1 MPPKARF
8 TKDMIE
14 DAAFTLAKQ
23 RGMEAVAAREVAK
36 ALNMT
41 VTPIFS
47 CFDSMADL
55 KKTVYDRAKSGFQA
69 HLRGCLD
76 CRPAL
81 EAFALRWVQ
90 YGAENPN
97 LYRLL
102 MQQIDSPEA
111 MQELLRDVEEPLM
124 EEIMASFRVCRSEAQ
139 EMLLQML
146 IYCSGL
152 CALGLQGVL
161 SLSEEDVSRR
171 VSGML
176 TGLAAAKQA
185 KP

>member
-14 DAAFTLAKQ
+14 DAAFTLARQ
-23 RGMEAVAAREVAK
+23 RGIEAVAAREVAK
-36 ALNMT
+36 ALHMT

-69 HLRGCLD
+69 ELRGCLD
-76 CRPAL
+76 CRPAFQ
-81 EAFALRWVQ
+81 AFALRWVR
-90 YGAENPN
+90 YGLENPN

-102 MQQIDSPEA
+102 MQQMHSPED
-111 MQELLRDVEEPLM
+111 MKELIRDTEEPLL
-124 EEIMASFRVCRSEAQ
+124 EEIMASYRICRSDAQ
-139 EMLLQML
+139 EILTDML

-161 SLSEEDVSRR
+161 SLSEEDISRR
-171 VSGML
+171 VNCML
-176 TGLAAAKQA
+176 SGLAAAKPA
-185 KP
+185 EP